1 MRSVDRR
8 LTCGFGSTGCAQHGR
23 LEHTFEAGGRCPVGE
38 LQSAL
43 DALAAEDLT
52 PMFGS
57 QLLERLGP
65 LLVLQNRV
73 AAEIARTV
81 RQCELTGAP
90 EVDGLK
96 TMQSWL
102 RGHAH
107 LSAAEAGRLVRSG
120 RALAHLPATAAAFAD
135 GSITAG
141 QVATMAPI
149 ASEEAL
155 AAATAQGVD
164 LPAIEES
171 LVGVAVGE
179 AHEKLPQ
186 VVHVYLEALDP
197 DGTEPDPTEGRR
209 LSIARRADGSV
220 TGRFDLDAVG
230 GEKVQA
236 AIESIVQASRP
247 KGDDRTRAQQNADA
261 LVQLADNALAAGTL
275 PFLRTVKPHVI
286 VTLDG
291 EDLTDTGTTG
301 PGAASTGFGARIS
314 AARARWLAC
323 DGTISRIV
331 MGPNGQPLDVGRT
344 QRVVPPHI
352 RRAVEQRDGHCV
364 FAGCSAPTHWCD
376 VHHLVHWLNGGDTSL
391 ENSGLV
397 CERHHTK
404 VHHGFRIERDP
415 HGRWH
420 TYRPDGSQILI
431 SPPLRT

>member
-1 MRSVDRR
+1 M
-8 LTCGFGSTGCAQHGR
+8 
-23 LEHTFEAGGRCPVGE
+23 GE

-43 DALAAEDLT
+43 DALAAEDLA

-65 LLVLQNRV
+65 LLVSLNRMT
-73 AAEIARTV
+73 AEVTRTV
-81 RQCELTGAP
+81 RACELTGAA

-141 QVATMAPI
+141 QVAVIAPI
-149 ASEEAL
+149 GSEEAL

-164 LPAIEES
+164 LGAVEQS

-197 DGTEPDPTEGRR
+197 DGMEPDPTEGRR
-209 LSIARRADGSV
+209 LSIARHADGSV

-236 AIESIVQASRP
+236 AIESIVQASRS
-247 KGDDRTRAQQNADA
+247 KGDERTRTQQNADA
-261 LVQLADNALAAGTL
+261 LVQLCDNQLASGNL
-275 PFLRTVKPHVI
+275 PMLRTQKPHV
-286 VTLDG
+286 VVAVDA
-291 EDLTDTGTTG
+291 EDLADPATGH
-301 PGAASTGFGARIS
+301 GAAQMGFGARIS

-323 DGTISRIV
+323 DGSISRIV
-331 MGPNGQPLDVGRT
+331 MGPDGQPLDVGRT

-352 RRAVEQRDGHCV
+352 RRAVERRDRHCV
-364 FAGCSAPTHWCD
+364 FAGCSASTYWCD
-376 VHHLVHWLNGGDTSL
+376 VHHLVHWIDGGDTSL
-391 ENSGLV
+391 ENSGLL

-404 VHHGFRIERDP
+404 VHHGFSIERDP
-415 HGRWH
+415 RGRWH
-420 TYRPDGSQILI
+420 THRPDGSEILI
-431 SPPLRT
+431 GAPLLI